1 MMTIL
6 RHITT
11 AAAGMVM
18 LALAV
23 SACSSD
29 AYDTGDGSLSYM
41 RADFVKAFAD
51 HDGKFTAAITDDD
64 LSLTLQPAIAAGWSA
79 PDTVCRAL
87 LYYDAAQ
94 LSESAREA
102 AVRPVAIGRVLM
114 PKVVNRS
121 VLAAD
126 LPTDPVVMET
136 AWRSNNHKYI
146 NLGLQLKTGTTDGN
160 VAAQAIGWVYTG
172 STTLDSGA
180 QRHSF
185 MLAHS
190 QNGVPQYYSTPLY
203 VSLSLDELPVK
214 LGDGD
219 EIEVSVNTYKGVVSR
234 TFQP

>member
-41 RADFVKAFAD
+41 RADFVKAFAG

-121 VLAAD
+121 ALAAD

-172 STTLDSGA
+172 STTPTAERSAIPSCWLTRRTECRNTIPHHCMSVC
-180 QRHSF
+180 R
-185 MLAHS
+185 
-190 QNGVPQYYSTPLY
+190 ST
-203 VSLSLDELPVK
+203 
-214 LGDGD
+214 
-219 EIEVSVNTYKGVVSR
+219 NCR
-234 TFQP
+234 

>member
-87 LYYDAAQ
+87 LYYDAAR

-102 AVRPVAIGRVLM
+102 AVRPVAIGRVIM
-114 PKVVNRS
+114 PKVIDRQAV
-121 VLAAD
+121 AAG

-136 AWRSNNHKYI
+136 AWRSNNRKYI
-146 NLGLQLKTGTTDGN
+146 NLGLQLKTGTTDGD
-160 VAAQAIGWVYTG
+160 VAAQAIGWIYTG
-172 STTLDSGA
+172 STTLDGGA

>member
-51 HDGKFTAAITDDD
+51 HDGKFTVAITDDD

-121 VLAAD
+121 ALATD

-136 AWRSNNHKYI
+136 AWRSNNRKYI

-172 STTLDSGA
+172 STTLDGGA

>member
-102 AVRPVAIGRVLM
+102 AVRPVAIGRVIM
-114 PKVVNRS
+114 PKVIDRQAV
-121 VLAAD
+121 AAG

-172 STTLDSGA
+172 STTLDGGA

>member
-1 MMTIL
+1 
-6 RHITT
+6 
-11 AAAGMVM
+11 MVM

-64 LSLTLQPAIAAGWSA
+64 LSLTLQPAIAVGWSA

-87 LYYDAAQ
+87 LYYDAAR
-94 LSESAREA
+94 LPESASEA
-102 AVRPVAIGRVLM
+102 TVRPMAIGRVIM
-114 PKVVNRS
+114 PKVIDRPAV
-121 VLAAD
+121 AAG

-136 AWRSNNHKYI
+136 AWRSNNRKYI

-160 VAAQAIGWVYTG
+160 VAAQAIGWIYTG
-172 STTLDSGA
+172 STPIDGGA

-203 VSLSLDELPVK
+203 VSLSLDELPVTP
-214 LGDGD
+214 GDGD

>member
-41 RADFVKAFAD
+41 RADFVKAF
-51 HDGKFTAAITDDD
+51 D

-87 LYYDAAQ
+87 LYYDAAR
-94 LSESAREA
+94 LPESAVEA
-102 AVRPVAIGRVLM
+102 TVRPVAIGRVLM
-114 PKVVNRS
+114 PKVVNRMA
-121 VLAAD
+121 LAAD

-172 STTLDSGA
+172 STTLDGGA

-203 VSLSLDELPVK
+203 VSLALDELPVK

>member
-1 MMTIL
+1 
-6 RHITT
+6 
-11 AAAGMVM
+11 MVM

-94 LSESAREA
+94 LPESAVEA
-102 AVRPVAIGRVLM
+102 TVRPVAIGRVIM
-114 PKVVNRS
+114 PKVIDRQAV
-121 VLAAD
+121 AAG

-136 AWRSNNHKYI
+136 AWKSNNRKYI

-172 STTLDSGA
+172 STTLDGGA

-203 VSLSLDELPVK
+203 VSLSLDELPVTP
-214 LGDGD
+214 GDGD

>member
-94 LSESAREA
+94 LSESTSEA

-121 VLAAD
+121 ALAAD

-146 NLGLQLKTGTTDGN
+146 NLGLQLKTGTTDGD

-172 STTLDSGA
+172 STTLDGGA

>member
-64 LSLTLQPAIAAGWSA
+64 LSLTLQPTIAAGWSA

-87 LYYDAAQ
+87 LYM
-94 LSESAREA
+94 
-102 AVRPVAIGRVLM
+102 M
-114 PKVVNRS
+114 PPGCLNLPLRLLCAPWR
-121 VLAAD
+121 LA
-126 LPTDPVVMET
+126 
-136 AWRSNNHKYI
+136 
-146 NLGLQLKTGTTDGN
+146 GC
-160 VAAQAIGWVYTG
+160 
-172 STTLDSGA
+172 
-180 QRHSF
+180 
-185 MLAHS
+185 
-190 QNGVPQYYSTPLY
+190 
-203 VSLSLDELPVK
+203 
-214 LGDGD
+214 
-219 EIEVSVNTYKGVVSR
+219 
-234 TFQP
+234 

>member
-102 AVRPVAIGRVLM
+102 AVRPVAIGRVIM
-114 PKVVNRS
+114 PKVIDRQAV
-121 VLAAD
+121 AAG

-136 AWRSNNHKYI
+136 AWRSNNRKYI
-146 NLGLQLKTGTTDGN
+146 NLGLQLKTGTTDGD

-172 STTLDSGA
+172 STTLDGGA

-203 VSLSLDELPVK
+203 VSLSLDELPVTP
-214 LGDGD
+214 GDGD

>member
-51 HDGKFTAAITDDD
+51 HDGKFMAAITDDD

-87 LYYDAAQ
+87 LYYDAAR

-102 AVRPVAIGRVLM
+102 AVRPVAIGRVIM
-114 PKVVNRS
+114 PKVIDRQAV
-121 VLAAD
+121 AAG

-172 STTLDSGA
+172 STTLDGGA

-203 VSLSLDELPVK
+203 VSLSLDELPVTP
-214 LGDGD
+214 GDGD

>member
-1 MMTIL
+1 
-6 RHITT
+6 
-11 AAAGMVM
+11 MVM

-114 PKVVNRS
+114 PKVVNRPA
-121 VLAAD
+121 LATD

-172 STTLDSGA
+172 STTLDGGA

-203 VSLSLDELPVK
+203 VSLSLDELPVTP
-214 LGDGD
+214 GDGD

>member
-1 MMTIL
+1 
-6 RHITT
+6 
-11 AAAGMVM
+11 MVM

-41 RADFVKAFAD
+41 RADFVKAVAD

-121 VLAAD
+121 ALAAD
-126 LPTDPVVMET
+126 LPTDPDRKSVV
-136 AWRSNNHKYI
+136 
-146 NLGLQLKTGTTDGN
+146 
-160 VAAQAIGWVYTG
+160 
-172 STTLDSGA
+172 
-180 QRHSF
+180 
-185 MLAHS
+185 
-190 QNGVPQYYSTPLY
+190 
-203 VSLSLDELPVK
+203 
-214 LGDGD
+214 
-219 EIEVSVNTYKGVVSR
+219 
-234 TFQP
+234 

>member
-1 MMTIL
+1 
-6 RHITT
+6 
-11 AAAGMVM
+11 MVM

-64 LSLTLQPAIAAGWSA
+64 LSLTLQPTIAAGWSA

-94 LSESAREA
+94 LSESASEA
-102 AVRPVAIGRVLM
+102 TVRPVAIGRVLM
-114 PKVVNRS
+114 PKVVNRPA
-121 VLAAD
+121 LAAD

-172 STTLDSGA
+172 STTLDGGA

-203 VSLSLDELPVK
+203 VSLSLD
-214 LGDGD
+214 
-219 EIEVSVNTYKGVVSR
+219 VVSR

>member
-1 MMTIL
+1 
-6 RHITT
+6 
-11 AAAGMVM
+11 MVM
-18 LALAV
+18 LALAL

-41 RADFVKAFAD
+41 RADFVKAFAG

-64 LSLTLQPAIAAGWSA
+64 PSLTLQPTIAAGWSA

-114 PKVVNRS
+114 PKVVNRPA
-121 VLAAD
+121 LAAD

-136 AWRSNNHKYI
+136 AWRSNNRKYI
-146 NLGLQLKTGTTDGN
+146 NLGLQLKTGTRDGN

-172 STTLDSGA
+172 STPLDGGA

-203 VSLSLDELPVK
+203 VSLSLDELPVTP
-214 LGDGD
+214 GDGD

>member
-1 MMTIL
+1 
-6 RHITT
+6 
-11 AAAGMVM
+11 MVM

-64 LSLTLQPAIAAGWSA
+64 LSLTLQPTIAAGWSA

-121 VLAAD
+121 ALAAD

-136 AWRSNNHKYI
+136 AWRSKNHKYI

-172 STTLDSGA
+172 STTLDGGA
-180 QRHSF
+180 LRHSF

-203 VSLSLDELPVK
+203 VSLSLDELPVTP
-214 LGDGD
+214 GDGD

>member
-121 VLAAD
+121 ALAAD

-136 AWRSNNHKYI
+136 AWRSKNHKYI

-172 STTLDSGA
+172 STTLDGGA

>member
-121 VLAAD
+121 ALATD

-146 NLGLQLKTGTTDGN
+146 NL
-160 VAAQAIGWVYTG
+160 
-172 STTLDSGA
+172 
-180 QRHSF
+180 
-185 MLAHS
+185 
-190 QNGVPQYYSTPLY
+190 
-203 VSLSLDELPVK
+203 
-214 LGDGD
+214 
-219 EIEVSVNTYKGVVSR
+219 
-234 TFQP
+234 

>member
-51 HDGKFTAAITDDD
+51 HDGKFTAAITDND

-102 AVRPVAIGRVLM
+102 AVRPVAIGRVIM
-114 PKVVNRS
+114 PKVIDRQAV
-121 VLAAD
+121 AAG

-136 AWRSNNHKYI
+136 AWRSNNRKYI

-172 STTLDSGA
+172 STTLDGGA

>member
-1 MMTIL
+1 
-6 RHITT
+6 
-11 AAAGMVM
+11 MVM

-121 VLAAD
+121 ALAAD

-172 STTLDSGA
+172 STTLDGGA

-203 VSLSLDELPVK
+203 VSLALDELPVK

-219 EIEVSVNTYKGVVSR
+219 EIEVSVNTYKGVGSR

>member
-51 HDGKFTAAITDDD
+51 HDGKFTAAITDND

-114 PKVVNRS
+114 PKVVNRPA
-121 VLAAD
+121 VAAG

-136 AWRSNNHKYI
+136 AWRSKNHKYI

-172 STTLDSGA
+172 STTLDGGA

>member
-51 HDGKFTAAITDDD
+51 HDGKFTAAITDND
-64 LSLTLQPAIAAGWSA
+64 LSLTLEPAIAAGWSA

-87 LYYDAAQ
+87 LYYDAAR
-94 LSESAREA
+94 LPESAVEA
-102 AVRPVAIGRVLM
+102 TVRPVAIGRVIM
-114 PKVVNRS
+114 PKVIDRQAV
-121 VLAAD
+121 AAG

-136 AWRSNNHKYI
+136 AWRSNNHKWIITTQEYA
-146 NLGLQLKTGTTDGN
+146 QLKFEK
-160 VAAQAIGWVYTG
+160 YLESG
-172 STTLDSGA
+172 STLTVDQITSIH
-180 QRHSF
+180 R
-185 MLAHS
+185 
-190 QNGVPQYYSTPLY
+190 
-203 VSLSLDELPVK
+203 
-214 LGDGD
+214 
-219 EIEVSVNTYKGVVSR
+219 
-234 TFQP
+234 

>member
-1 MMTIL
+1 
-6 RHITT
+6 
-11 AAAGMVM
+11 MVM

-114 PKVVNRS
+114 PKVVNRPA
-121 VLAAD
+121 LAAG

-172 STTLDSGA
+172 STTLDGGA

-214 LGDGD
+214 LGDG
-219 EIEVSVNTYKGVVSR
+219 EHIQGSG
-234 TFQP
+234 QPHIPAIGGANQP

>member
-1 MMTIL
+1 
-6 RHITT
+6 
-11 AAAGMVM
+11 MVM

-87 LYYDAAQ
+87 LYYDAAR

-102 AVRPVAIGRVLM
+102 AVRPVAIGRVIM
-114 PKVVNRS
+114 PKVIDRQAV
-121 VLAAD
+121 AAG

-136 AWRSNNHKYI
+136 AWRSNNRKYI
-146 NLGLQLKTGTTDGN
+146 NLGLQLKTGTTDGD
-160 VAAQAIGWVYTG
+160 VAAQAIGWIYTG
-172 STTLDSGA
+172 STTLDGGA

>member
-1 MMTIL
+1 
-6 RHITT
+6 
-11 AAAGMVM
+11 MVM

-87 LYYDAAQ
+87 LYYDAGQ

-114 PKVVNRS
+114 PKVVNRMA
-121 VLAAD
+121 LATD

-172 STTLDSGA
+172 STTLDGGA

-203 VSLSLDELPVK
+203 VSLALDELPVK

>member
-51 HDGKFTAAITDDD
+51 HDGKFTAAITDND

-87 LYYDAAQ
+87 LYYDAAR

-121 VLAAD
+121 ALAAD

-172 STTLDSGA
+172 STTLDGGA

>member
-1 MMTIL
+1 
-6 RHITT
+6 
-11 AAAGMVM
+11 MVM

-64 LSLTLQPAIAAGWSA
+64 LSLTLQPTIAAGWSA

-87 LYYDAAQ
+87 LYYDAAR
-94 LSESAREA
+94 LPESAGEA
-102 AVRPVAIGRVLM
+102 TVRPVAIGRVIM
-114 PKVVNRS
+114 PKVIDRPAV
-121 VLAAD
+121 AAG

-136 AWRSNNHKYI
+136 VWRSNNRKYI
-146 NLGLQLKTGTTDGN
+146 NLGLQLKTGTTDGD

-172 STTLDSGA
+172 STPIDGGA

-190 QNGVPQYYSTPLY
+190 QNGVPQYYSIPLY
-203 VSLSLDELPVK
+203 VSLALDELPVTP
-214 LGDGD
+214 GDGD

>member
-94 LSESAREA
+94 LSESASEA

-121 VLAAD
+121 ALAAD

-172 STTLDSGA
+172 STTLDGGA

>member
-51 HDGKFTAAITDDD
+51 HDGKFTAAITDND

-87 LYYDAAQ
+87 LYYDAAR

-121 VLAAD
+121 ALAAD

-172 STTLDSGA
+172 STTLDGGA

-203 VSLSLDELPVK
+203 VSLSLDELPVTP
-214 LGDGD
+214 GDGD

>member
-6 RHITT
+6 RHIMT

-121 VLAAD
+121 ALAAD

-172 STTLDSGA
+172 STTLDGGA

>member
-94 LSESAREA
+94 LSESASEA
-102 AVRPVAIGRVLM
+102 AVRPVAIGRVIM
-114 PKVVNRS
+114 PKVIDRQAV
-121 VLAAD
+121 AAD

-136 AWRSNNHKYI
+136 AWRSKNHKYI

-172 STTLDSGA
+172 STPIDGGA

-203 VSLSLDELPVK
+203 VSLSLDELPVTP
-214 LGDGD
+214 GDGD

>member
-1 MMTIL
+1 
-6 RHITT
+6 
-11 AAAGMVM
+11 MVM

-87 LYYDAAQ
+87 LYYDAAR
-94 LSESAREA
+94 LPESAVEA
-102 AVRPVAIGRVLM
+102 AVRPVAIGRVIM
-114 PKVVNRS
+114 PKVIDRQAV
-121 VLAAD
+121 AAG

-172 STTLDSGA
+172 STTLDGGA

>member
-114 PKVVNRS
+114 PKVVNRMA
-121 VLAAD
+121 LAAD

-172 STTLDSGA
+172 STTLDGGA

-190 QNGVPQYYSTPLY
+190 QNGVPQYYSTPLC
-203 VSLSLDELPVK
+203 VSLALDELPVK

>member
-102 AVRPVAIGRVLM
+102 AVRPVAIGRVIM
-114 PKVVNRS
+114 PKVIDCQAV
-121 VLAAD
+121 AAG

-136 AWRSNNHKYI
+136 AWRSNNRKYI
-146 NLGLQLKTGTTDGN
+146 NLGLQLKTGTTDGD
-160 VAAQAIGWVYTG
+160 VAAQAIGWIYTG
-172 STTLDSGA
+172 STTLDGGA

-203 VSLSLDELPVK
+203 VSLSLDELPVTP
-214 LGDGD
+214 GDGD

>member
-1 MMTIL
+1 
-6 RHITT
+6 
-11 AAAGMVM
+11 MVM

-64 LSLTLQPAIAAGWSA
+64 LSLTLQPAIAAGWSV

-87 LYYDAAQ
+87 LYYDAAR
-94 LSESAREA
+94 LPESAGEA
-102 AVRPVAIGRVLM
+102 TVRPVAIGRVIM
-114 PKVVNRS
+114 PKVIDRPAV
-121 VLAAD
+121 AAG

-136 AWRSNNHKYI
+136 AWRSNNRKYI

-160 VAAQAIGWVYTG
+160 VAAQAIGWIYTG
-172 STTLDSGA
+172 STPIDGGA

-203 VSLSLDELPVK
+203 VSLSLDELPVTP
-214 LGDGD
+214 GDGD

>member
-51 HDGKFTAAITDDD
+51 HDGKFTAAITDND

-102 AVRPVAIGRVLM
+102 AVRPVAIGRVIM
-114 PKVVNRS
+114 PKVIDRQAV
-121 VLAAD
+121 AAG

-172 STTLDSGA
+172 STTLDGGA

>member
-41 RADFVKAFAD
+41 RADFVKAFAG

-121 VLAAD
+121 ALAAD
-126 LPTDPVVMET
+126 LPTDPVVMEM
-136 AWRSNNHKYI
+136 AWRSKNHKYI

-172 STTLDSGA
+172 STTLDGGA

-203 VSLSLDELPVK
+203 VSLSLDGLPVTP
-214 LGDGD
+214 GDGD

>member
-64 LSLTLQPAIAAGWSA
+64 LSLTLQPTIAAGWSA

-87 LYYDAAQ
+87 LYYDAAR
-94 LSESAREA
+94 LPESASEA
-102 AVRPVAIGRVLM
+102 TVRPVAIGRVIM
-114 PKVVNRS
+114 PKVIDRPAV
-121 VLAAD
+121 AAG

-136 AWRSNNHKYI
+136 AWRSNNRKYI

-172 STTLDSGA
+172 STTLDGGA

-203 VSLSLDELPVK
+203 VSLSLDELPVTP
-214 LGDGD
+214 GDGD